1 MIKVLIADD
10 SSFMRRELTRI
21 MSQDPDIDVVGT
33 AYDGEDVLTK
43 IDRFQPDVVT
53 LDVEMPRMNGITA
66 LKHIMIMKPL
76 PVLMIS
82 SLTQRGAET
91 TLEAL
96 RLGAV
101 DVIAKP
107 SGNISLDIKNQ
118 EAEIIEK
125 IKAAASVDCSKIQR
139 IPEGKVIEKKKT
151 SDHIHMYE
159 FPQSAGQCKTVIAIG
174 VSTGGPNTL
183 MNIIPSLPADLPAP
197 VLIVQHMPPMFTK
210 SFAERLDRSS
220 QLHVKEAEDK
230 DQLVNGVVY
239 VAPGDFH
246 MTVHKSGKY
255 LCLSKE
261 PAGTLHRPSV
271 DVMMDSVAD
280 VFKGKCVGVI
290 LTGMG
295 KDGARALKR
304 LHDYGAK
311 TIGESEASAI
321 VYGMPREA
329 AQLGAVDYV
338 LHNTKIA
345 SKIIDLIKTATTV

>member
-33 AYDGEDVLTK
+33 AYDGEDVLAK

-151 SDHIHMYE
+151 SDHIHMHE

-197 VLIVQHMPPMFTK
+197 VLIVQHMPPLFTK

-255 LCLSKE
+255 LSLSKE

-345 SKIIDLIKTATTV
+345 SKIIDLIKTATTI